1 MNYRQQIMA
10 GMSFLSLVGGAATL
24 WKGGIYYGKS
34 NLDWSISNGLFD
46 DVLF

>member
-34 NLDWSISNGLFD
+34 SLDWNISNGLFD
-46 DVLF
+46 HVVF